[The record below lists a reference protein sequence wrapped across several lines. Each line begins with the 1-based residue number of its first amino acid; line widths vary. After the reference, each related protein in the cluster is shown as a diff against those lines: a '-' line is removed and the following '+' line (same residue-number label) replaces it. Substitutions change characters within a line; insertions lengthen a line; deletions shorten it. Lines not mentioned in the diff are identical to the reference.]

1 MPMVLMLKNQ
11 GKIHVKIRWLLGC
24 FICSFLVSSGISQTQ
39 PSNKQQLERLRNQR
53 QYQTAQTLQQMGR
66 HQSAISI
73 LTLLRQKD
81 PHNVMYYQA
90 LLESYLAL
98 NQLDK
103 ALQLIEEQRRISP
116 QNLRYDIDYGSILYK
131 SGQQEEALKL
141 WRNILQKRGNDPYI
155 YTLVANAMW
164 ENRRFDEA
172 IEVYQQAYQRF
183 PDRTYLLQNIANLY
197 RLRMEY
203 FKALKYYLAYIQKE
217 PDRYKGVARQILAF
231 QLDDE
236 QVDQMVATLE
246 EAARQYRNLPQIRLI
261 IAQMYQK
268 YGRYARAYQIY
279 RELAKAKGGERYL
292 LNFADAALTD
302 SAFALAVQAY
312 QQFIHD
318 FPGSPRIIWAYRGAA
333 EGLYQLALLRNDAK
347 AARQALQ
354 LIDKAHQQ
362 FGNRVDMGEL
372 LLLKAQVYRQFYFDL
387 DQAIRTAQYITQ
399 HIKGNHYTVQQAWLF
414 IAESYLT
421 KGDLKLA
428 NAVLQHITSQE
439 LKGKALLLAA
449 RIEFWQFKWEE
460 VRKRI
465 NEIIR
470 TEGIANNI
478 TNDAL
483 ALMMLLTYQNN
494 NDSLLQQYAQADF
507 LEYQQKYA
515 LALEKLEQ
523 LLTPQTPPDFR
534 AQIALHAA
542 RLARKLGKT
551 DAAIRY
557 YNLILKTPELRLYA
571 DEALYRLAQIM
582 AFSMNDP
589 RQAFQLLDRLLAEFP
604 DTPFQD
610 EARDL
615 MQQLRTQNPD
625 LMP

>member
-1 MPMVLMLKNQ
+1 MNYRWLGGILLCSLMVL
-11 GKIHVKIRWLLGC
+11 
-24 FICSFLVSSGISQTQ
+24 SGLAQTQ
-39 PSNKQQLERLRNQR
+39 SSSSQQLERLRNQR

-73 LTLLRQKD
+73 LLQLRQKD
-81 PHNVMYYQA
+81 PNNVMYYQA

-98 NQLDK
+98 NQMDK
-103 ALQLIEEQRRISP
+103 ALQLIEEQRRLAP
-116 QNLRYDIDYGSILYK
+116 QNPRYDIDYGTILYK

-141 WRNILQKRGNDPYI
+141 WRDILRKRGNDPYI

-172 IEVYQQAYQRF
+172 IEVYKQAYERF

-203 FKALKYYLAYIQKE
+203 FKALEYYLAYIQKA

-246 EAARQYRNLPQIRLI
+246 EAARKYRHLPQIRLI

-279 RELAKAKGGERYL
+279 RELAKEKGGERYL
-292 LNFADAALTD
+292 LNFADAALAD

-318 FPGSPRIIWAYRGAA
+318 FPKSPRLIWAYRGAA
-333 EGLYQLALLRNDAK
+333 DALYQQALRHNDEQ
-347 AARQALQ
+347 AARQALD
-354 LIDKAHQQ
+354 LIDQAHQR

-372 LLLKAQVYRQFYFDL
+372 LLLKARVYRHFYFDL
-387 DQAIRTAQYITQ
+387 DKAIQTARFVTQ
-399 HIKGNHYTVQQAWLF
+399 NIRGNKHTVQQAWLF
-414 IAESYLT
+414 IAECYLM
-421 KGDLKLA
+421 KGDLSRA
-428 NAVLQHITSQE
+428 QQILQQVTEKE
-439 LKGKALLLAA
+439 LKGQALLLAA
-449 RIEFWQFKWEE
+449 KIQFWQNNWDG
-460 VRKRI
+460 VRETV

-470 TEGIANNI
+470 TEGIAGTI

-483 ALMMLLTYQNN
+483 SLLTLLSYQMEA
-494 NDSLLQQYAQADF
+494 DSVLQQYARVDF
-507 LEYQQKYA
+507 LEYQQEYA

-523 LLTPQTPPDFR
+523 LLTPNTPSDFR

-542 RLARKLGKT
+542 RLAQQLGKNE
-551 DAAIRY
+551 AAIRY
-557 YNLILKTPELRLYA
+557 YTLILQSADLRLYA
-571 DEALYRLAQIM
+571 DEALYHLARLM
-582 AFSMNDP
+582 AFTLNKP
-589 RQAFQLLDRLLAEFP
+589 REAFELLDRLLAEFP
-604 DTPFQD
+604 ESPFQD